1 MQAWTNSKCL
11 ILQPFFLIA
20 TMAVIIIIIILY
32 SLSWP
37 TNVFALSPAFGR
49 QEIANPW
56 YHWNDMQSGEET
68 NLGPEYTNIHSVT
81 YSSDGRFLNSTLWFP
96 SLSGLTSS
104 NGKPSADVI
113 AYGIMIDADLNS
125 DSGFQGVDYE
135 LQISWNNDTKTWT
148 QTLIEYASD
157 GNSRRISPAADDTN
171 FTGFTEKDKNYV
183 KLDLDLKSILYP
195 PRYRIFFYAYSL
207 ENNNKSWLLD
217 AVRWI
222 YVPPPEFSMSTSPA
236 TLDITAGDKGSIEL
250 NVNSTTG
257 FQPTVYLNIPY
268 LPANIGVEYENGNK
282 TLKMPIYNV
291 AKSNLV
297 INSAANTKPGLH
309 TVDVFGTVV
318 FQPQYFKPPFS
329 DSPIIINPENITTKT
344 SFNIKVQ
351 KALEPLEKVQQ
362 MWNQIGGV
370 FSFVYVP
377 AVAIVGWVLTKHA
390 KKRQERSRERRKSKH
405 SNSDSSS

>member
-1 MQAWTNSKCL
+1 MQAWTISRCL
-11 ILQPFFLIA
+11 IVQPFFLIV
-20 TMAVIIIIIILY
+20 TMAVIIIIILY
-32 SLSWP
+32 SLPWP
-37 TNVFALSPAFGR
+37 TNVLALSPAFGR

-56 YHWNDMQSGEET
+56 YHWTNMQSGEET
-68 NLGPEYTNIHSVT
+68 NIGPNYTNIHSVT

-113 AYGIMIDADLNS
+113 AYGIMIDADLNG

-135 LQISWNNDTKTWT
+135 LQISWNNNTKAWT

-157 GNSRRISPAADDTN
+157 GNSRRIAPAADTN
-171 FTGFTEKDKNYV
+171 FTGFNEKDKNYV

-207 ENNNKSWLLD
+207 ENNKSWLLD
-217 AVRWI
+217 PVRWI

-236 TLDITAGDKGSIEL
+236 TLDITAGDKGTIEL

-257 FQPTVYLNIPY
+257 FQPTVYLDIPY

-291 AKSNLV
+291 AKSSLV
-297 INSAANTKPGLH
+297 INSAANMKPGLH
-309 TVDVFGTVV
+309 TIDVFGNVV

-362 MWNQIGGV
+362 IWNQIGGV
-370 FSFVYVP
+370 FSFIYVP
-377 AVAIVGWVLTKHA
+377 AVAIIGWMLTKHA

-405 SNSDSSS
+405 SNSESS